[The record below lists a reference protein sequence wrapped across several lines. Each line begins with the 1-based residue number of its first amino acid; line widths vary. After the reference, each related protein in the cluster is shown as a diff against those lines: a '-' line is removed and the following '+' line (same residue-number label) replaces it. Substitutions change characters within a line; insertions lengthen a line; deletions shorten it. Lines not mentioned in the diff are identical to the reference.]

1 MRGEREALAR
11 GDTHR
16 GGGGRRCIRP
26 PGAAGA
32 VAMERRV
39 HGDGAQSSWLAFA
52 VRVGEG
58 GGSGSCSIR
67 GGSWVTC
74 ESMTNRTLG

>member
-1 MRGEREALAR
+1 MHGAREALAR

-32 VAMERRV
+32 VAMERGV
-39 HGDGAQSSWLAFA
+39 HGDGARFSWLAFA
-52 VRVGEG
+52 PLVRRA
-58 GGSGSCSIR
+58 R
-67 GGSWVTC
+67 GWRQWLSFDSWGQ
-74 ESMTNRTLG
+74 LGDLSL

>member
-11 GDTHR
+11 GNTHR

-52 VRVGEG
+52 PLVRSARGWRVEAVVVVRFVGAVG
-58 GGSGSCSIR
+58 
-67 GGSWVTC
+67 
-74 ESMTNRTLG
+74 